1 MNNRV
6 PFLQSLD
13 ERVLVCDG
21 AMGTMLYAKGVFIN
35 RCFDSLNVMS
45 ADTVTEI
52 HQDYVRAG
60 AEVLET
66 NTFGANRI
74 KLRSFGLGDRV
85 RDINLEGA
93 RIARKAA
100 RDQAY
105 VAGAIGPLGVR
116 IEPWGKMGTD
126 EAGSYFREQA
136 EALVE
141 GGVDL
146 FILETFRD
154 LNEMG
159 AAIAAVRSVSSL
171 PIVAQMTIEDDGN
184 SLDGTPPEQF
194 APEMERR
201 GADVIGVNCSI
212 GPAHML
218 ETVERM
224 AAVTHARLSAQPNAG
239 RPRDIEGRNIYLS
252 SPEYLASYARR
263 FAQQGVRLVGGCCGT
278 TPEHIR
284 QMKAAIKQVNVGK
297 SAGSDRLRASRSGE
311 SAVALAK
318 AERTDSD
325 RVGRVHSGPPE
336 ISDAP
341 LVPRAEKS
349 QMAAALAAGRFVTVV
364 QLLPPKGFV
373 GDDII
378 ELARTLKI
386 RGVDVVNI
394 PDGPRGPRMSALALA
409 VLVQQ
414 KAGIET
420 VLQFSCRDRN
430 LLGMQSDLLGAHAM
444 GVRNLVSVTGNARM
458 VGDYPDATAVFDV
471 DSVGLTNV
479 ITRLNQGL
487 DIGGQGIGAPTG
499 FHIGVMVNPGA
510 ENLDSEVRRFEY
522 KVEAGAEF
530 AITRPVFDAGTF
542 ERLYA
547 RIESAGIPILAGLRP
562 FDSLIDAEFMA
573 NEVPGVRVPD
583 PVLERMRAAKDAEAA
598 AEGIAIAR
606 DTLLAIRGM
615 VQGVH
620 IGAPGGR
627 IDAALAVLDGIGVSN

>member
-1 MNNRV
+1 MK
-6 PFLQSLD
+6 PFLQALD

-45 ADTVTEI
+45 ADTVMEI

-60 AEVLET
+60 ADVLET

-85 RDINLEGA
+85 REINVEGA
-93 RIARKAA
+93 RITRRAA

-105 VAGAIGPLGVR
+105 VAGAMGPLGVR

-126 EAGSYFREQA
+126 EAESYFREQA

-141 GGVDL
+141 GGVGL
-146 FILETFRD
+146 FVLETFRD

-159 AAIAAVRSVSSL
+159 AAISAVRSVSPL

-218 ETVERM
+218 ETVERI

-284 QMKAAIKQVNVGK
+284 QIKTAIKQVNTGK
-297 SAGSDRLRASRSGE
+297 AEGPSARSGRTGP
-311 SAVALAK
+311 AVPDVARA
-318 AERTDSD
+318 
-325 RVGRVHSGPPE
+325 GRVLSDEPPV
-336 ISDAP
+336 SDP
-341 LVPRAEKS
+341 PPVPRAEKS
-349 QMAAALAAGRFVTVV
+349 QMSAALAAGRFVTVV
-364 QLLPPKGFV
+364 ELLPPKGFV
-373 GDDII
+373 GDDVI

-386 RGVDVVNI
+386 RGVDVVNV

-409 VLVQQ
+409 VLVNQ

-444 GVRNLVSVTGNARM
+444 GIRNLVAVTGNARM

-471 DSVGLTNV
+471 DSIGLTNV

-487 DIGGQGIGAPTG
+487 DIGGQGIGAPTA

-510 ENLDSEVRRFEY
+510 EDLDAEVRRFEY
-522 KVEAGAEF
+522 KVAAGAEF
-530 AITRPVFDAGTF
+530 AITRPVFDAETF

-547 RIESAGIPILAGLRP
+547 RLESAGIPILAGLRP
-562 FDSLIDAEFMA
+562 FESVIDAEFMA
-573 NEVPGVRVPD
+573 NEVPGVHVPD
-583 PVLERMRAAKDAEAA
+583 QVLERMRSARNAESAA
-598 AEGIAIAR
+598 AQGIAIAR
-606 DTLLAIRGM
+606 DTLIAIRPM

-620 IGAPGGR
+620 IGAPGSR
-627 IDAALAVLDGIGVSN
+627 VDAALAVLDGISASN

>member
-1 MNNRV
+1 MTNK
-6 PFLQSLD
+6 PFLAALD

-45 ADTVTEI
+45 ADTVAEI

-60 AEVLET
+60 ADVLET

-85 RDINLEGA
+85 REINFEGA
-93 RIARKAA
+93 RIARRAA

-126 EAGSYFREQA
+126 EAEAYFREQA
-136 EALVE
+136 AALAE

-159 AAIAAVRSVSSL
+159 AAIAAVRSVSPL

-218 ETVERM
+218 ETVERI

-263 FAQQGVRLVGGCCGT
+263 FALQGVRLVGGCCGT

-284 QMKAAIKQVNVGK
+284 QMKTAIKQVNVGTVAAR
-297 SAGSDRLRASRSGE
+297 SGGSERTRPASEPAGSDRTRPTPA
-311 SAVALAK
+311 
-318 AERTDSD
+318 DSD
-325 RVGRVHSGPPE
+325 RVGRVLLDPPNQPT
-336 ISDAP
+336 I
-341 LVPRAEKS
+341 PRAEKS
-349 QMAAALAAGRFVTVV
+349 QMAAALAAGRFTTVV
-364 QLLPPKGFV
+364 ELLPPKGFV

-378 ELARTLKI
+378 ELARALKI
-386 RGVDVVNI
+386 RGVDVINF

-444 GVRNLVSVTGNARM
+444 GIRNLVSVTGNARM

-479 ITRLNQGL
+479 ITRLNHGL
-487 DIGGQGIGAPTG
+487 DIGGQGIGAPTA
-499 FHIGVMVNPGA
+499 FHLGVMVNPGA

-530 AITRPVFDAGTF
+530 AITRPVFDAATF
-542 ERLYA
+542 ERLHA
-547 RIESAGIPILAGLRP
+547 RIASAGIPILAGLRP
-562 FDSLIDAEFMA
+562 FERVIDAEFMA

-583 PVLERMRAAKDAEAA
+583 QVLERMRAAKDAEAA
-598 AEGIAIAR
+598 AQGIAIAR
-606 DTLLAIRGM
+606 DTLVAIRGM

-620 IGAPGGR
+620 IGAAGGR
-627 IDAALAVLDGIGVSN
+627 IEAALAVLDGIGVSN

>member
-1 MNNRV
+1 MK
-6 PFLQSLD
+6 PFLDALD

-45 ADTVTEI
+45 PDTVTEI

-60 AEVLET
+60 ADVLET
-66 NTFGANRI
+66 NTFGANRF

-85 RDINLEGA
+85 REINVEGA
-93 RIARKAA
+93 RITRRAA

-105 VAGAIGPLGVR
+105 VAGAMGPLGVR

-126 EAGSYFREQA
+126 EAEAYFREQA
-136 EALVE
+136 EALVD

-146 FILETFRD
+146 FVLETFRD

-159 AAIAAVRSVSSL
+159 AAIAAVRSVSKL

-201 GADVIGVNCSI
+201 GADVVGVNCSI

-224 AAVTHARLSAQPNAG
+224 AAVTRARLSAQPNAG

-263 FAQQGVRLVGGCCGT
+263 FAQQRVRLVGGCCGT

-284 QMKAAIKQVNVGK
+284 QMKTAIRDMR
-297 SAGSDRLRASRSGE
+297 AGRSDRPSRIGPTLSGSPAASGKTRPTT
-311 SAVALAK
+311 AL
-318 AERTDSD
+318 
-325 RVGRVHSGPPE
+325 
-336 ISDAP
+336 DA
-341 LVPRAEKS
+341 VPRAEKS
-349 QMAAALAAGRFVTVV
+349 QFAATLAAGRFATVI
-364 QLLPPKGFV
+364 QLLPPKGFA
-373 GDDII
+373 GD
-378 ELARTLKI
+378 EVVEQARALKI

-394 PDGPRGPRMSALALA
+394 PDAPRGPRMSALALA
-409 VLVQQ
+409 VLIQQ

-420 VLQFSCRDRN
+420 VLQFSCRDRT

-444 GVRNLVSVTGNARM
+444 GIRNVVAVTGRARM
-458 VGDYPDATAVFDV
+458 VADYPDATTVFDV

-487 DIGGQGIGAPTG
+487 DIGGQGIGSPAA
-499 FHIGVMVNPGA
+499 FHLGVMVNPGA
-510 ENLDSEVRRFEY
+510 EDLDAEVRRFEY

-530 AITRPVFDAGTF
+530 AITRPVFDAATF
-542 ERLYA
+542 ERLYT
-547 RIESAGIPILAGLRP
+547 RIASAKIPILVGVWP
-562 FDSLIDAEFMA
+562 FESVIDAEFMA
-573 NEVPGVRVPD
+573 NEVPGIRVPD
-583 PVLERMRAAKDAEAA
+583 QVLDRMRGARSDDEAFA
-598 AEGIAIAR
+598 QGIAIAR
-606 DTLLAIRGM
+606 DTLVAVRSLA
-615 VQGVH
+615 QGVH
-620 IGAPGGR
+620 IAAPGGH
-627 IDAALAVLDGIGVSN
+627 IDAALAVLDGIGVGS

>member
-1 MNNRV
+1 MKS
-6 PFLQSLD
+6 FLENLD

-45 ADTVTEI
+45 ADTVAEI

-60 AEVLET
+60 ADVLET

-74 KLRSFGLGDRV
+74 KLRSFGLGDKV
-85 RDINLEGA
+85 REINVEGA
-93 RIARKAA
+93 RLARKAA

-126 EAGSYFREQA
+126 EAEAYFREQA
-136 EALVE
+136 EALAE

-146 FILETFRD
+146 FVLETFRD

-159 AAIAAVRSVSSL
+159 AAIAAVRSVSKL
-171 PIVAQMTIEDDGN
+171 PVVAQMTIEDDGN

-224 AAVTHARLSAQPNAG
+224 AAVTRARLSAQPNAG

-284 QMKAAIKQVNVGK
+284 QIKAAIKQVNVGK
-297 SAGSDRLRASRSGE
+297 AAGQSAGS
-311 SAVALAK
+311 
-318 AERTDSD
+318 ERTRPAHHEMGS
-325 RVGRVHSGPPE
+325 VGPGLSAPPNSPA
-336 ISDAP
+336 IAP
-341 LVPRAEKS
+341 AHVPTVPREDKS
-349 QMAAALAAGRFVTVV
+349 QFAATLAAGRFATIVE
-364 QLLPPKGFV
+364 LLPPKGFV
-373 GDDII
+373 GDAIV
-378 ELARTLKI
+378 EQARALKI

-409 VLVQQ
+409 VLIQQ

-420 VLQFSCRDRN
+420 MLQFSCRDRN

-471 DSVGLTNV
+471 DSIGLTNV
-479 ITRLNQGL
+479 ITRLNHGL
-487 DIGGQGIGAPTG
+487 DIGGQGIGTPTA

-510 ENLDSEVRRFEY
+510 EDLDSEVRRFEY

-530 AITRPVFDAGTF
+530 AITRPVFDPATF
-542 ERLYA
+542 ERLYK
-547 RIESAGIPILAGLRP
+547 RLESARIPILVGVRP
-562 FDSLIDAEFMA
+562 FESIIDAEFMA
-573 NEVPGVRVPD
+573 NEVPGIRVPD
-583 PVLERMRAAKDAEAA
+583 QVLDRMRRAKNEDEAFA
-598 AEGIAIAR
+598 QGISIAR
-606 DTLLAIRGM
+606 ETLVAVRGM
-615 VQGVH
+615 VQGVD
-620 IGAPGGR
+620 IAASSAR
-627 IDAALAVLDGIGVSN
+627 IDAALAALDGIGVGSSRF